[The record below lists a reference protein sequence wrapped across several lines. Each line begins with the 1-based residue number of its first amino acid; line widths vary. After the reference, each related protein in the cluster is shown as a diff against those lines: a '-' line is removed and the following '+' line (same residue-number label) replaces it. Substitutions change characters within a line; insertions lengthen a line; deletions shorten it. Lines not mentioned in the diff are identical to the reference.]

1 MIEIIGRQ
9 EEITLLKTL
18 AQTDKSAFV
27 AVYGRRRVG
36 KTYLIRTVF
45 ENNITFQLTGL
56 ARTKTVKQLT
66 NFHAALVRYFPHFE
80 EKPMAQDWFH
90 AFLQLEIALE
100 TSTATQKIVFLDELP
115 WLDSPNSGFISA
127 LEHFW
132 NAWASA
138 RRDVLLIVCGSAAS
152 WMINN
157 LINNHGGL
165 HNRVTHRL
173 PIDPFTLH
181 ECELFFKNK
190 SATYDRYQLLQLYM
204 VLGGIPFYLDMVDT
218 TQSAAQNINRLC
230 FTPKGGLR
238 TEFDN
243 LYASLF
249 RKVEKHIAVIEA
261 LSTKAQ
267 GLEREDLIKTAN
279 LVNNGNTTKILKEL
293 EESDF
298 IRRYNTFGKN
308 SRNAIYQLTDFYSL
322 FYLKFIK
329 SNNILDENFWL
340 NSLDN
345 PEIRAWS
352 GYAFEQICLSHLTCI
367 KKALG
372 ISGIQTISSAWL
384 GSYDNQKAQID
395 LVIDRRDHVITLC
408 EMKFSIHPFII
419 EKKYADELRTKIAIF
434 KQATGTSKAIFLC
447 FMTTFGLVQNE
458 HAMSLVQNAFTMD
471 ILFQPK

>member
-1 MIEIIGRQ
+1 MIGRQ
-9 EEITLLKTL
+9 EEIAVLQTLE
-18 AQTDKSAFV
+18 QIDKSAFV

-45 ENNITFQLTGL
+45 ENKITFQLTGL
-56 ARTKTVKQLT
+56 ARTKIDKQLA
-66 NFHAALVRYFPHFE
+66 NFHAALVRNFPQYE
-80 EKPMAQDWFH
+80 EKPIAKDWFQ
-90 AFLQLEIALE
+90 AFLQLELALE
-100 TSTATQKIVFLDELP
+100 TSTASKKIVFLDELP
-115 WLDSPNSGFISA
+115 WLDSRNSGFVSA

-132 NAWASA
+132 NSWASA

-165 HNRVTHRL
+165 HNRVTHQM
-173 PIDPFTLH
+173 PIDPFTLA
-181 ECELFFKNK
+181 ECEAFFKSK
-190 SATYDRYQLLQLYM
+190 SATYDRYQLLQFYM

-238 TEFDN
+238 KEFDN

-249 RKVEKHIAVIEA
+249 RNADKHIAVIEA
-261 LSTKAQ
+261 LAKKAQ
-267 GLEREDLIKTAN
+267 GMEREELLKAAN
-279 LVNNGNTTKILKEL
+279 LVNNGNTTKILREL

-308 SRNAIYQLTDFYSL
+308 SRNALYQLTDFYSL

-329 SNNILDENFWL
+329 SNSILDTDFWL

-345 PEIRAWS
+345 PEVRTWS
-352 GYAFEQICLSHLTCI
+352 GYAFEQICLAHLSAI

-372 ISGIQTISSAWL
+372 INGIQTISSAWL
-384 GSYDNQKAQID
+384 GNYDNQKAQID
-395 LVIDRRDHVITLC
+395 LVIDRRDHVITIC
-408 EMKFSIHPFII
+408 EMKFSINPFII
-419 EKKYADELRTKIAIF
+419 EKKYADDLRTKIAIF
-434 KQATGTSKAIFLC
+434 KQSTGTSKAIFLT
-447 FMTTFGLVQNE
+447 FITTFGLIQNE
-458 HAMSLVQNAFTMD
+458 HAMSLVQNSLTMD
-471 ILFQPK
+471 VLFQ

>member
-1 MIEIIGRQ
+1 MVIGRQ
-9 EEITLLKTL
+9 EEIAILQKLEQ
-18 AQTDKSAFV
+18 AEKSAFV
-27 AVYGRRRVG
+27 ALYGRRRVG

-45 ENNITFQLTGL
+45 ENKMAFQLTGL
-56 ARTKTVKQLT
+56 ARTKIDKQLA
-66 NFHAALVRYFPHFE
+66 NFHAALVRNFSQYE
-80 EKPMAQDWFH
+80 EKPMAQDWFQ

-100 TSTATQKIVFLDELP
+100 SSPAAKKIVFLDELP
-115 WLDSPNSGFISA
+115 WLDSRNSGFISA

-132 NAWASA
+132 NSWASA

-165 HNRVTHRL
+165 HNRVTHQMPL
-173 PIDPFTLH
+173 EPFTLA
-181 ECELFFKNK
+181 ECEAFFKSK
-190 SATYDRYQLLQLYM
+190 SAAYDRYQLLQLYM

-238 TEFDN
+238 KEFDN

-249 RKVEKHIAVIEA
+249 RNVDKHIAIIEA
-261 LSTKAQ
+261 LATKSQ
-267 GLEREDLIKTAN
+267 GLEREDLLKAAN
-279 LVNNGNTTKILKEL
+279 LVNNGNATKILKEL

-298 IRRYNTFGKN
+298 IRKYNTFGKN
-308 SRNAIYQLTDFYSL
+308 TRNSLFQLTDFYSL

-329 SNNILDENFWL
+329 TNSVLDTDFWL

-352 GYAFEQICLSHLTCI
+352 GYAFEQVCLAHLPAI

-372 ISGIQTISSAWL
+372 ISGIQTVSSAWL
-384 GSYDNQKAQID
+384 GSFDNQKAQID
-395 LVIDRRDHVITLC
+395 LVIDRRDHAITLC
-408 EMKFSIHPFII
+408 EMKFSINPFII
-419 EKKYADELRTKIAIF
+419 DKKYADELRQKIAIF
-434 KQATGTSKAIFLC
+434 KQSTRTTKAIFLT
-447 FMTTFGLVQNE
+447 FITSFGLMQNE
-458 HAMSLVQNAFTMD
+458 HASSLVQKSLTMD
-471 ILFQPK
+471 ILFQE

>member
-1 MIEIIGRQ
+1 MIGRQ
-9 EEITLLKTL
+9 EEIAVLQTLEQ
-18 AQTDKSAFV
+18 ADKSSFV

-45 ENNITFQLTGL
+45 ENKMVFQLTGL
-56 ARTKTVKQLT
+56 ARTKIGKQLA
-66 NFHAALVRYFPHFE
+66 NFHAALVKNFPQYE
-80 EKPMAQDWFH
+80 EKPMASDWFQ
-90 AFLQLEIALE
+90 AFLQLELALE
-100 TSTATQKIVFLDELP
+100 TSNAAKKIVFLDELP
-115 WLDSPNSGFISA
+115 WLDSRNSGFVSA

-132 NAWASA
+132 NSWASA

-165 HNRVTHRL
+165 HNRVTHQM
-173 PIDPFTLH
+173 PIDPFTLA
-181 ECELFFKNK
+181 ECEAFFKSK
-190 SATYDRYQLLQLYM
+190 SATFDRYQLLQLYM
-204 VLGGIPFYLDMVDT
+204 VLGGIPFYLDMVET

-238 TEFDN
+238 KEFDN

-249 RKVEKHIAVIEA
+249 RNADKHIAVIEA
-261 LSTKAQ
+261 LAKKAQ
-267 GLEREDLIKTAN
+267 GMEREDLIKAAN

-308 SRNAIYQLTDFYSL
+308 SRNALYQLTDFYSL

-329 SNNILDENFWL
+329 SNSILDTDFWL
-340 NSLDN
+340 SSLDN
-345 PEIRAWS
+345 PEVRAWS
-352 GYAFEQICLSHLTCI
+352 GYAFEQICLSHLSAI

-384 GSYDNQKAQID
+384 GSYENQKAQID
-395 LVIDRRDHVITLC
+395 LVIDRRDHVITIC
-408 EMKFSIHPFII
+408 EMKFSINPFII
-419 EKKYADELRTKIAIF
+419 EKKYADDLRTKIAIF
-434 KQATGTSKAIFLC
+434 KQSTGTSKAIFLT
-447 FMTTFGLVQNE
+447 FITTFGLIQNE
-458 HAMSLVQNAFTMD
+458 HAMSMVQNSLTMD
-471 ILFQPK
+471 ILFQ

>member
-1 MIEIIGRQ
+1 MNIIGRQ
-9 EEITLLKTL
+9 EEVALLQTLEK
-18 AQTDKSAFV
+18 ADKCAFV

-36 KTYLIRTVF
+36 KTYLIRTIF
-45 ENNITFQLTGL
+45 EGKMVFQLTGL
-56 ARTKTVKQLT
+56 ANTKVAKQLA
-66 NFHAALVRYFPHFE
+66 NFHAALVRNFPQYE

-90 AFLQLEIALE
+90 AFLQLEYALE
-100 TSTATQKIVFLDELP
+100 TSTAAKKIVFLDELP
-115 WLDSPNSGFISA
+115 WLDSRNSGFISA

-132 NAWASA
+132 NSWASA

-165 HNRVTHRL
+165 HNRVTHQMPL
-173 PIDPFTLH
+173 APFTLT
-181 ECELFFKNK
+181 ECEAFFKSK

-218 TQSAAQNINRLC
+218 AQSAAQNINRLC

-238 TEFDN
+238 KEFDN

-249 RKVEKHIAVIEA
+249 RNADKHIAVIEA
-261 LSTKAQ
+261 LAKKAQ
-267 GLEREDLIKTAN
+267 GLEREDLLHAAN
-279 LVNNGNTTKILKEL
+279 LLNNGNSTKILKEL

-298 IRRYNTFGKN
+298 IRRYSTFGKN

-329 SNNILDENFWL
+329 SNSVLDADFWL

-345 PEIRAWS
+345 PEVRAWS
-352 GYAFEQICLSHLTCI
+352 GYAFEQICLSHLSAI

-372 ISGIQTISSAWL
+372 ISGIQTVSSAWL

-395 LVIDRRDHVITLC
+395 LVIDRRDHVITVC
-408 EMKFSIHPFII
+408 EMKFSINPFII

-434 KQATGTSKAIFLC
+434 KQSTRTQKAV
-447 FMTTFGLVQNE
+447 FMTFITTFGLAQNE
-458 HAMSLVQNAFTMD
+458 HAMSLVQNSFTMD
-471 ILFQPK
+471 ILFQ

>member
-1 MIEIIGRQ
+1 MIGRQ
-9 EEITLLKTL
+9 EELALLQTLER
-18 AQTDKSAFV
+18 ADKSSFV

-45 ENNITFQLTGL
+45 ENKMVFQLTGL
-56 ARTKTVKQLT
+56 ARTKINKQLA
-66 NFHAALVRYFPHFE
+66 NFHAALVKNFPQYE
-80 EKPMAQDWFH
+80 EKPIAQDWFQ
-90 AFLQLEIALE
+90 AFLQLESALE
-100 TSTATQKIVFLDELP
+100 TSPAAKKIVFLDELP
-115 WLDSPNSGFISA
+115 WLDSRNSGFVSA

-132 NAWASA
+132 NSWASA

-165 HNRVTHRL
+165 HNRVTHQM
-173 PIDPFTLH
+173 PIDPFTLA
-181 ECELFFKNK
+181 ECEAFFKSK

-204 VLGGIPFYLDMVDT
+204 VLGGIPFYLDMVET
-218 TQSAAQNINRLC
+218 AQSAAQNINRLC

-238 TEFDN
+238 KEFDN

-249 RKVEKHIAVIEA
+249 RNADKHIAVIEA
-261 LSTKAQ
+261 LAKKTQ
-267 GLEREDLIKTAN
+267 GMEREDLIKASN
-279 LVNNGNTTKILKEL
+279 LINNGNTTKILKEL

-308 SRNAIYQLTDFYSL
+308 SRNSLYQLTDFYSL

-329 SNNILDENFWL
+329 SNSVLDTDFWL
-340 NSLDN
+340 SSLDN
-345 PEIRAWS
+345 PEVRAWS
-352 GYAFEQICLSHLTCI
+352 GYAFEQICLSHLSAI

-395 LVIDRRDHVITLC
+395 LVIDRRDHVITIC
-408 EMKFSIHPFII
+408 EMKFSINPFII
-419 EKKYADELRTKIAIF
+419 EKKYADDLRTKIAIF
-434 KQATGTSKAIFLC
+434 KQSTGTTKAVFLT
-447 FMTTFGLVQNE
+447 FITTFGLIQNE
-458 HAMSLVQNAFTMD
+458 HAMSLVQNSLTMD
-471 ILFQPK
+471 ILFQSP

>member
-1 MIEIIGRQ
+1 MIGRQ
-9 EEITLLKTL
+9 EELALLQTLER
-18 AQTDKSAFV
+18 ADKSSFV

-45 ENNITFQLTGL
+45 ENKMVFQLTGL
-56 ARTKTVKQLT
+56 ARTKINKQLA
-66 NFHAALVRYFPHFE
+66 NFHAALVKNFPQYE
-80 EKPMAQDWFH
+80 EKPIAQDWFQ
-90 AFLQLEIALE
+90 AFLQLESALE
-100 TSTATQKIVFLDELP
+100 TSPAAKKIVFLDELP
-115 WLDSPNSGFISA
+115 WLDSRNSGFVSA

-132 NAWASA
+132 NSWASA

-165 HNRVTHRL
+165 HNRVTHQM
-173 PIDPFTLH
+173 PIDPFTLA
-181 ECELFFKNK
+181 ECEAFFKSK

-204 VLGGIPFYLDMVDT
+204 VLGGIPFYLDMVET
-218 TQSAAQNINRLC
+218 AQSAAQNINRLC

-238 TEFDN
+238 KEFDN

-249 RKVEKHIAVIEA
+249 RNADKHIAVIEA
-261 LSTKAQ
+261 LAKKTQ
-267 GLEREDLIKTAN
+267 GMEREDLIKAAN

-308 SRNAIYQLTDFYSL
+308 SRNSLYQLTDFYSL

-329 SNNILDENFWL
+329 SNSVLDTDFWL
-340 NSLDN
+340 SSLDN
-345 PEIRAWS
+345 PEVRAWS
-352 GYAFEQICLSHLTCI
+352 GYAFEQICLSHLSAI

-395 LVIDRRDHVITLC
+395 LVIDRRDHVITIC
-408 EMKFSIHPFII
+408 EMKFSINPFII
-419 EKKYADELRTKIAIF
+419 EKKYADDLRTKIAIF
-434 KQATGTSKAIFLC
+434 KQSTGTTKAIFLT
-447 FMTTFGLVQNE
+447 FVTTFGLIQNE
-458 HAMSLVQNAFTMD
+458 HAMSLVQNSLTMD
-471 ILFQPK
+471 ILFQSP

>member
-1 MIEIIGRQ
+1 MIGRQ
-9 EEITLLKTL
+9 EEIAVLQTLE
-18 AQTDKSAFV
+18 QIDKSTFV

-45 ENNITFQLTGL
+45 ENKITFQLTGL
-56 ARTKTVKQLT
+56 ARTKIDKQLA
-66 NFHAALVRYFPHFE
+66 NFHAALVRNFPQYE
-80 EKPMAQDWFH
+80 EKPIAKDWFQ
-90 AFLQLEIALE
+90 AFLQLELALE
-100 TSTATQKIVFLDELP
+100 TSTASKKIVFLDELP
-115 WLDSPNSGFISA
+115 WLDSRNSGFVSA

-132 NAWASA
+132 NSWASA

-165 HNRVTHRL
+165 HNRVTHQM
-173 PIDPFTLH
+173 PIDPFTLA
-181 ECELFFKNK
+181 ECEAFFKSK
-190 SATYDRYQLLQLYM
+190 SATYDRYQLLQFYM

-238 TEFDN
+238 KEFDN

-249 RKVEKHIAVIEA
+249 RNADKHIAVIEA
-261 LSTKAQ
+261 LAKKAQ
-267 GLEREDLIKTAN
+267 GMEREELLKAAN
-279 LVNNGNTTKILKEL
+279 LVNNGNTTKILREL

-308 SRNAIYQLTDFYSL
+308 SRNALYQLTDFYSL

-329 SNNILDENFWL
+329 SNSILDTDFWL

-345 PEIRAWS
+345 PEVRTWS
-352 GYAFEQICLSHLTCI
+352 GYAFEQICLAHLSAI

-372 ISGIQTISSAWL
+372 INGIQTISSAWL
-384 GSYDNQKAQID
+384 GNYDNQKAQID
-395 LVIDRRDHVITLC
+395 LVIDRRDHVITIC
-408 EMKFSIHPFII
+408 EMKFSINPFII
-419 EKKYADELRTKIAIF
+419 EKKYADDLRTKIAIF
-434 KQATGTSKAIFLC
+434 KQSTGTSKAIFLT
-447 FMTTFGLVQNE
+447 FITTFGLIQNE
-458 HAMSLVQNAFTMD
+458 HAMSLVQNSLTMD
-471 ILFQPK
+471 VLFQ